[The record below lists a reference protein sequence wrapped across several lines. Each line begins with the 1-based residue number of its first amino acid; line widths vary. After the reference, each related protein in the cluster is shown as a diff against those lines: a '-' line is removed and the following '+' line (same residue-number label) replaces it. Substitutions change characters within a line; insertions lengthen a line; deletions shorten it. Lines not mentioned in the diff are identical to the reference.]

1 MTRTFKFGA
10 IAAAAFIAAPAF
22 AAAELSANMELDTK
36 YYNKADDQFQQSG
49 RVEVNV
55 AGKKEVGGA
64 YVAAKGTIGLTKAG
78 GTFVD
83 DAWVEGGNSAVAV
96 RLGRFEAADLFP
108 LGKDTF
114 VIGGDRYSASDAR
127 GRKGGAD
134 AHVAVMGKLGG
145 AATFEFGVIETD
157 TAGNSTKLGIRPVI
171 GFAAGPATVKLGFE
185 KVNGQKAGFGAT
197 VGLGVAG
204 GSVNVNFAKKDDD
217 TGLGLNATFGPFGA
231 GVLAGKVGGAKTN
244 SVYAAYTVPFF
255 IPDASLTFAAS
266 TGKNAAQ
273 VKDTGAAVRINYGF

>member
-36 YYNKADDQFQQSG
+36 YFNKNADQFQQSG

-55 AGKKEVGGA
+55 SGKKEVGGA

-108 LGKDTF
+108 MGKD
-114 VIGGDRYSASDAR
+114 VLVVGGDKYAAADAR

-145 AATFEFGVIETD
+145 AATFELGLIETD
-157 TAGNSTKLGIRPVI
+157 TTGNSTKLGIRPVI
-171 GFAAGPATVKLGFE
+171 GFAAGPATVKLGID
-185 KVNGQKAGFGAT
+185 KVNGQKTGFGAT

-204 GSVNVNFAKKDDD
+204 GSVNVSFAKKDDD
-217 TGLGLNATFGPFGA
+217 TGMGVNGTFGAFGA
-231 GVLAGKVGGAKTN
+231 GFVAGKVGGAKTN
-244 SVYAAYTVPFF
+244 SIYAAYTVPFF
-255 IPDASLTFAAS
+255 IPDAALTFAVS
-266 TGKNAAQ
+266 NGKNAAQ
-273 VKDTGAAVRINYGF
+273 VKDTGIAARINYGF